1 MGNILTLKYL
11 TDDGLADLKA
21 SFDKNLDKYITN
33 DQNYFLDYLNKNE
46 YLQDSIYTIED
57 FRERLVYTNNSDKDD
72 FENIKVI
79 YESMK
84 TLPAYIMMDD
94 RFWSAFNH
102 TVMWDYVLKRSEG
115 FKEGVNNQRDKIF
128 NSFFTH
134 TRHGKKRGTYVN
146 CVSRL
151 WWAGRLTYDKDR
163 DNPFELTEELC
174 KKGFASTIIPFSSS
188 NITGCE
194 KSRKALLDAIRD
206 LRINNI
212 DVKRDD
218 ITNGLKYLNCVAGS
232 TLIDLM
238 QYSELKEL
246 ISNFYNKYYSLT

>member
-1 MGNILTLKYL
+1 MAEELKLQYL
-11 TDDGLADLKA
+11 TDDGLADLK
-21 SFDKNLDKYITN
+21 SNFDKNLEKYLSNDK
-33 DQNYFLDYLNKNE
+33 NYFIEYFTKNE
-46 YLQDSIYTIED
+46 YLQDSVYTIED
-57 FRERLVYTNNSDKDD
+57 FRDKLVYSDNSDKDD

-79 YESMK
+79 YTAMK
-84 TLPAYIMMDD
+84 SLPTYIMMDD

-102 TVMWDYVLKRSEG
+102 TVMWDYIRKRSEG
-115 FKEGVNNQRDKIF
+115 FKEGTNNQRDKIF

-151 WWAGRLTYDKDR
+151 WWAGKLTYDKNR
-163 DNPFELTEELC
+163 NNPFELTEELC

-188 NITGCE
+188 NITGCD
-194 KSRKALLDAIRD
+194 KSRKALLEVIKD
-206 LRINNI
+206 LRIKDI

-232 TLIDLM
+232 TLIDSM
-238 QYSELKEL
+238 SYDELL
-246 ISNFYNKYYSLT
+246 NIIGNFYNRYYS